1 MQRRKRQDISN
12 NPVIIGLAAL
22 VAVLLIMSASF
33 NTPLI
38 TVVESGGE
46 ATSLN
51 FSLIGLPLLALLVL
65 IIVFLRVKK

>member
-1 MQRRKRQDISN
+1 MQRRKRQDISD

-22 VAVLLIMSASF
+22 VAVLLITSASF
-33 NTPLI
+33 STPLI
-38 TVVESGGE
+38 SVVESGGE
-46 ATSLN
+46 TTSLN

>member
-1 MQRRKRQDISN
+1 MQRRTKRDISG

-22 VAVLLIMSASF
+22 VAVLLITSASF

-51 FSLIGLPLLALLVL
+51 FSLIGLPLLAILVL
-65 IIVFLRVKK
+65 AILLLRVKK